1 MLPVTL
7 GYPHVVGAS
16 VSAQLES
23 VVVVALVAVG
33 CFFLTVGTIGLL
45 RLPNVYNRM
54 HATSKPTTLGTA
66 AVFLAGFVHFGPGA
80 GGLSSLVGILFLFLT
95 VPTGA
100 HMISRAAQRIGVPFL
115 GSVVWPTE
123 ERGVETDGDGAT
135 TEVGAESDDSG

>member
-1 MLPVTL
+1 MSAIGSTPVVT
-7 GYPHVVGAS
+7 V
-16 VSAQLES
+16 AQVRPL
-23 VVVVALVAVG
+23 VVVALVAVG
-33 CFFLTVGTIGLL
+33 CFFLTVGTVGLL

-66 AVFLAGFVHFGPGA
+66 TIFLAGFVHFGPGA
-80 GGLSSLVGILFLFLT
+80 GGLPSLVGILFLFLT

-123 ERGVETDGDGAT
+123 RADEHPGD
-135 TEVGAESDDSG
+135 DDSET

>member
-1 MLPVTL
+1 MAGHAPELVA
-7 GYPHVVGAS
+7 GAS
-16 VSAQLES
+16 TVARVRPL
-23 VVVVALVAVG
+23 VVVALVAVG

-80 GGLSSLVGILFLFLT
+80 GGLPSLVGILFLFLT

-100 HMISRAAQRIGVPFL
+100 HMISRAAQRVGVPFL

-123 ERGVETDGDGAT
+123 KRGAEPGADGAT
-135 TEVGAESDDSG
+135 AEADGASDDSE

>member
-1 MLPVTL
+1 MAGTLPEPVVVATL
-7 GYPHVVGAS
+7 LGEIQS
-16 VSAQLES
+16 L
-23 VVVVALVAVG
+23 VVVALIAVG

-66 AVFLAGFVHFGPGA
+66 TIFLAGFVHFGSGP
-80 GGLSSLVGILFLFLT
+80 GGLPSLVGILFLFLT

-115 GSVVWPTE
+115 GSVIWPTE
-123 ERGVETDGDGAT
+123 REDAT
-135 TEVGAESDDSG
+135 QPADESE

>member
-1 MLPVTL
+1 MIQALVGTTL
-7 GYPHVVGAS
+7 VGQ
-16 VSAQLES
+16 AQQL
-23 VVVVALVAVG
+23 VVVALVAVG

-54 HATSKPTTLGTA
+54 HATSKPSTLGTA
-66 AVFLAGFVHFGPGA
+66 AVFLAGFVHFGPGD
-80 GGLSSLVGILFLFLT
+80 GGLPSLVGVLFLFLT

-123 ERGVETDGDGAT
+123 DTEVETT
-135 TEVGAESDDSG
+135 DDIDPSEDA